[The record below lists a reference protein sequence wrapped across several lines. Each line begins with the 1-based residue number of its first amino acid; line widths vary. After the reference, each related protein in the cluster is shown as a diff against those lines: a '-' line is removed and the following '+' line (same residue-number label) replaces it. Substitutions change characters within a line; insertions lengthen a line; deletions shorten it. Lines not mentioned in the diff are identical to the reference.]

1 MICTYYI
8 RDYAVFLQY
17 LVLMNRIDFLNMAH
31 TALSFQLLTKAQFT
45 WYKLT
50 LKPTQVVFTQHFSK
64 LTRVKPML
72 VVFTRQTNPGQT
84 RVSFNPGRTRVS
96 LCSVNRAYITSPH
109 PTPTEGDT
117 LCELYVKRGVLFRKS
132 KNILKKYL
140 TFNFCHQ
147 KKYLSGFK
155 IP

>member
-1 MICTYYI
+1 
-8 RDYAVFLQY
+8 
-17 LVLMNRIDFLNMAH
+17 MAH

-64 LTRVKPML
+64 LTRVKPGL

-84 RVSFNPGRTRVS
+84 RASFNPGRTRVS

-109 PTPTEGDT
+109 PTPSEGDT
-117 LCELYVKRGVLFRKS
+117 LYVNS
-132 KNILKKYL
+132 M
-140 TFNFCHQ
+140 
-147 KKYLSGFK
+147 
-155 IP
+155 